1 MGFWKFCEKVSGFV
15 GEKIVLNNI
24 LKVRI
29 GWEVDKTVG
38 EVVEILRIDAK

>member
-15 GEKIVLNNI
+15 GERTVVNNI

-29 GWEVDKTVG
+29 GWEADKTVA
-38 EVVEILRIDAK
+38 EVVEAIRKAA